1 MCSRSNW
8 DLELLVFKERG
19 KPDHP
24 EKNLSEQG
32 REPTTNSTHMWRCGN
47 FFGGDVCWNIRNV
60 KLKFFSFVKR
70 VYISLCLSPQ
80 FAFCFFLSWDGQKT
94 RVSTIDN
101 YLLLTI
107 QGPLWLSLNRAE
119 IKYSC
124 FAVFFLFFSRGEP
137 VPWRN
142 CTTVPHSCSLTS
154 VRSTTTFF
162 VGTEITLNLS
172 NGQNWLRINV
182 RRTVLILIRY

>member
-1 MCSRSNW
+1 MSVESNW
-8 DLELLVFKERG
+8 GLELLVFKERG
-19 KPDHP
+19 KPQHP
-24 EKNLSEQG
+24 EKKPLRARERTNNKLNPHVALWLISSE
-32 REPTTNSTHMWRCGN
+32 
-47 FFGGDVCWNIRNV
+47 DVCWNIRNV
-60 KLKFFSFVKR
+60 NLRFFSFHNC

>member
-8 DLELLVFKERG
+8 DLELLAFKERG
-19 KPDHP
+19 KPEYP

-32 REPTTNSTHMWRCGN
+32 REPTTTQPTCGVVVISSE
-47 FFGGDVCWNIRNV
+47 DVCWNIRNV
-60 KLKFFSFVKR
+60 KLKFFSFQKC

-101 YLLLTI
+101 YWLLTI
-107 QGPLWLSLNRAE
+107 QGLLWLSLNRVE

-137 VPWRN
+137 LPWRN
-142 CTTVPHSCSLTS
+142 CTTVPNSCSLTS

-182 RRTVLILIRY
+182 RRTVLILIKY

>member
-1 MCSRSNW
+1 
-8 DLELLVFKERG
+8 
-19 KPDHP
+19 
-24 EKNLSEQG
+24 
-32 REPTTNSTHMWRCGN
+32 MWRCGN
-47 FFGGDVCWNIRNV
+47 FFWRCLLEHTKRQVKVFFFPEMRLYFLMFITAVCF
-60 KLKFFSFVKR
+60 L
-70 VYISLCLSPQ
+70 
-80 FAFCFFLSWDGQKT
+80 LSWDGQKT

-101 YLLLTI
+101 YWLLTI

-137 VPWRN
+137 LPWRN

-182 RRTVLILIRY
+182 RRTVLILIKY